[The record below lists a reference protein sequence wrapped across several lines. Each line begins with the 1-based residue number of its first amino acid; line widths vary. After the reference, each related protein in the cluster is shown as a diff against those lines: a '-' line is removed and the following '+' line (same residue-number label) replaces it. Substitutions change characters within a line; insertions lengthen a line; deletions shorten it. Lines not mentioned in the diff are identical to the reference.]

1 MADTACAGE
10 RLRRT
15 GQRVTPQR
23 VRVADALAASG
34 RPISA
39 QELYERVRR
48 TSPGLGRAT
57 VFRTLEALVAA
68 GAARRFERPGHVH
81 AYVACRPSHHHHLV
95 CTRCGRVTEI
105 GEEYVR
111 PLGERAAREHG
122 FEVDDAR
129 VDFYGR
135 CARCAA
141 SQPPALAPEREP
153 AGVPASSAWAGSREP
168 SPDADAAST

>member
-1 MADTACAGE
+1 MSDTARAGE

-23 VRVADALAASG
+23 VTVADALVASR
-34 RPISA
+34 RPVSA
-39 QELYERVRR
+39 QELYERLRR
-48 TSPGLGRAT
+48 THPGLGRAT
-57 VFRTLEALVAA
+57 VFRTLETLVAA
-68 GAARRFERPGHVH
+68 GAARRFERAGHVH
-81 AYVACRPSHHHHLV
+81 AYVSCRPGHHHHLV

-135 CARCAA
+135 CAACAA
-141 SQPPALAPEREP
+141 AQRA
-153 AGVPASSAWAGSREP
+153 AGVGQPAVAPAATPTGSSRLPFGEA
-168 SPDADAAST
+168 ADESS